1 MKLRGGRTLAAAVVA
16 ASAGLSGCWESTD
29 VTVHEPGEYKG
40 MKDPLVESKSAAA
53 REETLQQRFQ
63 MVQTDR

>member
-1 MKLRGGRTLAAAVVA
+1 MNPRGGRALAAAVVA
-16 ASAGLSGCWESTD
+16 ASVALAGCYEDTD

-40 MKDPLVESKSAAA
+40 MKDPFVESKSAAA
-53 REETLQQRFQ
+53 REETLQERFQ